1 MHILSYVDSDIVKD
15 TCTYTYVHIHRHR
28 DAKLH

>member
-15 TCTYTYVHIHRHR
+15 TSTYTYVHIHRHR